1 MKLRK
6 SFKLAL
12 NILLHSKLRSWLTI
26 IGIIIGIAAV
36 VSIVSISLGA
46 QQQLE
51 ERLGGLGA
59 DILTISPGM
68 QRAFGGGFGGG
79 PEGERGV
86 PSSTSIEP
94 KNLTV
99 RDIIVIKSISN
110 VKYVMGQ
117 VSGEADAIYSS
128 KTAKNVRVN
137 GIDISVWK
145 DITTEKLGSGR
156 FLTNGDMYSV
166 VVGNRIATTLFGKEI
181 PINSKITIEGKSF
194 NVVGILQEGSTI
206 YMPIDVARTILTD
219 VGEEEFNSI
228 SVKIEYVSLANQTVT
243 DITQK
248 LMLSRG
254 ILNEKKT
261 DFTVTNPAAMQQTIQ
276 ETMRTMT
283 LFLGAIAAISLIV
296 GAIGIA
302 NTMFTAVLEKTR
314 DIGIMK
320 SIGAKNIDVL
330 LIFLFN
336 SGLIG
341 LVGGLGGVILGF
353 FSSTAISSLGGI
365 QIAGGGRGFM
375 GLGVSTL
382 VTYQLVI
389 GALLFSVLI
398 GMIAG
403 VIPAYRASKLNPVDA
418 LRYE

>member
-1 MKLRK
+1 MRLKK
-6 SFKLAL
+6 SFQIAI
-12 NILLHSKLRSWLTI
+12 NLLFHSKLRSWLTI
-26 IGIIIGIAAV
+26 LGIVIGIAAV

-51 ERLGGLGA
+51 ERLGQLGA
-59 DILTISPGM
+59 DIITVSPGV

-79 PEGERGV
+79 
-86 PSSTSIEP
+86 SSREVNSNSISSET
-94 KNLTV
+94 KNLTNK
-99 RDIIVIKSISN
+99 DIIVIKSISN

-117 VSGEADAIYSS
+117 VSGQTDVTFSS
-128 KTAKNVRVN
+128 KTAKNVRIN
-137 GIDISVWK
+137 GVDASVWK
-145 DITTEKLGSGR
+145 DITTEKLSSGR
-156 FLTNGDMYSV
+156 FLMQGDTYSV
-166 VVGNRIATTLFGKEI
+166 VIGNRIATMMFEKEI
-181 PINSKITIEGKSF
+181 PINSKIIIGGKLF

-206 YMPIDVARTILTD
+206 YMPIDTARTILEN

-228 SVKIEYVSLANQTVT
+228 SVKIEDVSLANQTVT
-243 DITQK
+243 EITKK

-254 ILNEKKT
+254 ILNEKKR
-261 DFTVTNPAAMQQTIQ
+261 DFTVTNPATMQQTIQ

-296 GAIGIA
+296 GAVGIT
-302 NTMFTAVLEKTR
+302 NTMFTSVLERTR

-320 SIGAKNIDVL
+320 SLGAKNIDIL

-353 FSSTAISSLGGI
+353 VSSTAISSMGGI
-365 QIAGGGRGFM
+365 QIGGGRGLM
-375 GLGVSTL
+375 GLGASTFVSF
-382 VTYQLVI
+382 QLII

-403 VIPAYRASKLNPVDA
+403 AIPAYRASKLNPVDA

>member
-1 MKLRK
+1 MRLKK
-6 SFKLAL
+6 SFQIAI
-12 NILLHSKLRSWLTI
+12 NLLFHSKLRSWLTI
-26 IGIIIGIAAV
+26 LGIVIGIAAV

-51 ERLGGLGA
+51 ERLGQLGA
-59 DILTISPGM
+59 DIITVSPGV

-79 PEGERGV
+79 PFREV
-86 PSSTSIEP
+86 NSNSISSET
-94 KNLTV
+94 KNLTNK
-99 RDIIVIKSISN
+99 DIIVIKSISN

-117 VSGEADAIYSS
+117 VSGQADVTFSS
-128 KTAKNVRVN
+128 KTAKNVRIN
-137 GIDISVWK
+137 GVDASVWK
-145 DITTEKLGSGR
+145 DITTEKLSSGR
-156 FLTNGDMYSV
+156 FLMQGDTYSV
-166 VVGNRIATTLFGKEI
+166 VIGNRIATTMFEKEI
-181 PINSKITIEGKSF
+181 PINSKIIIGGKLF

-206 YMPIDVARTILTD
+206 YMPIDTARTILEN

-228 SVKIEYVSLANQTVT
+228 SVKIEDVSLANQTVT
-243 DITQK
+243 EITKK

-254 ILNEKKT
+254 ILNEKKR
-261 DFTVTNPAAMQQTIQ
+261 DFTVTNPATMQQTIQ

-296 GAIGIA
+296 GAVGIT
-302 NTMFTAVLEKTR
+302 NTMFTSVLERTR

-320 SIGAKNIDVL
+320 SIGAKNIDIL

-353 FSSTAISSLGGI
+353 VSSTAISSMGGI
-365 QIAGGGRGFM
+365 QIGGGRGLM
-375 GLGVSTL
+375 GLGASTFVSF
-382 VTYQLVI
+382 QLII

-403 VIPAYRASKLNPVDA
+403 AIPAYRASKLNPVDA